1 MYAVAINVA
10 PIFILILIGWMTVKV
25 KMFKAEASDVLSDF
39 VFKVAVPT
47 LIFRTLAT
55 ADFHGASPF
64 KLWITYFFGVAIT
77 WAAGQLITR
86 HVFKQ
91 DLRISVIAGISSAFA
106 NNIFIGL
113 PLVGRSI
120 GSDGIVAI
128 SILLV
133 VHLPIMMIAGTILM
147 ENATHKVTGGEKR
160 SAFAVLKQVGRNLAQ
175 NPLVIALVLGL
186 SFNMTGFAMPDV
198 VTTVIDQIAGMAGPA
213 ALISLGMALTKYPI
227 RGNLR
232 IAMTIT
238 ALKLIL
244 MPACVWL
251 MAHALGLSP
260 AWTAALVLTSCVP
273 TGINSW
279 LLANRFG
286 IGHSIAASTI
296 SISTLFGV
304 LTVSFWAWLLS

>member
-1 MYAVAINVA
+1 MYAVAANVA
-10 PIFILILIGWMTVKV
+10 PIFILILIGWLTVKA
-25 KMFKAEASDVLSDF
+25 KLFKADASDILSDF
-39 VFKVAVPT
+39 VFKIAVPA

-64 KLWITYFFGVAIT
+64 KLWITYFTGVTIT
-77 WAAGQLITR
+77 WTLGQMVTK

-91 DLRISVIAGISSAFA
+91 DLRVAVIAGISSSFA

-113 PLVGRSI
+113 PLVGRSV
-120 GSDGIVAI
+120 GNDGIVAI

-133 VHLPIMMIAGTILM
+133 IHLPIMMIAGTVLM
-147 ENATHKVTGGEKR
+147 EDATHKVIGGEKR
-160 SAFAVLKQVGRNLAQ
+160 SALAVLKQVGRNLAT
-175 NPLVIALVLGL
+175 NPLVIALLLGL
-186 SFNMTGFAMPDV
+186 SFNMIGSPMPGV
-198 VTTVIDQIAGMAGPA
+198 MATVIDQIASMAGPA

-232 IAMTIT
+232 IAVTMTT
-238 ALKLIL
+238 FKLLL

-251 MAHALGLSP
+251 TAHLLGLSP

-304 LTVSFWAWLLS
+304 LSVSLWAWLLS